1 MQRPHS
7 PTLRRRR
14 LSAELKRARNEANL
28 TTTQVVKSLKWAA
41 GKLSKI
47 ETAETQTVKADDLDR
62 MLDLYQ
68 VTDPDRREA
77 LHALARDAKVRGWW
91 SKYKEVFG
99 PQSLPDFEAEASAIR
114 TFESSVVPGLLQ
126 VPEYTA
132 ALLQGGR
139 YTEASEIERR
149 TRARMERRQ
158 ILTQINPA
166 RFRVVLDEAAL
177 RRMIGGPAIMA
188 AQLHHLLHMAKLPNV
203 DVQLLPFASGS
214 HAALAG
220 SFTILDF
227 PDPRDLP
234 VLFIETATDG
244 IFLEEAE
251 EVELHTVT
259 FSDAQGS
266 AMSTAHSARF
276 IADVLK
282 SLESER

>member
-28 TTTQVVKSLKWAA
+28 TTTQVVKSLKWAT

-47 ETAETQTVKADDLDR
+47 ETAETQTIKADDLDK

-68 VTDPDRREA
+68 VTESDRREA

-99 PQSLPDFEAEASAIR
+99 PQSLPDFEAEASNVR
-114 TFESSVVPGLLQ
+114 TFESSVIPGLLQ
-126 VPEYTA
+126 IPDYTS

-139 YTEASEIERR
+139 YTEAKEIERR
-149 TRARMERRQ
+149 TQARMERRQ
-158 ILTQINPA
+158 ILTRINPA
-166 RFRVVLDEAAL
+166 RLRAVLDEAAL
-177 RRMIGGPAIMA
+177 RRVIGGPAIMA
-188 AQLHHLLHMAKLPNV
+188 DQLRHLLYMAKLPNV
-203 DVQLLPFASGS
+203 DVQLLPFAAGS

-251 EVELHTVT
+251 EVDLHTVT

-276 IADVLK
+276 IADILK
-282 SLESER
+282 SLESKR

>member
-14 LSAELKRARNEANL
+14 LSAELKRARSETNL
-28 TTTQVVKSLKWAA
+28 TTTQVVKSLRWAT

-68 VTDPDRREA
+68 VTDPDKREA

-114 TFESSVVPGLLQ
+114 TFESSVIPGLLQ
-126 VPEYTA
+126 VPEYTT

-139 YTEASEIERR
+139 YTETDEIERR
-149 TRARMERRQ
+149 TQARMERRQ
-158 ILTQINPA
+158 VLTQIDPA

-177 RRMIGGPAIMA
+177 RRVIGGSTIMTT
-188 AQLHHLLHMAKLPNV
+188 QLRHLLHMAKLPNV
-203 DVQLLPFASGS
+203 DVQMLPFTVGS

-251 EVELHTVT
+251 EVDLHSVT

-266 AMSTAHSARF
+266 AMSTADSARF
-276 IADVLK
+276 IADILK